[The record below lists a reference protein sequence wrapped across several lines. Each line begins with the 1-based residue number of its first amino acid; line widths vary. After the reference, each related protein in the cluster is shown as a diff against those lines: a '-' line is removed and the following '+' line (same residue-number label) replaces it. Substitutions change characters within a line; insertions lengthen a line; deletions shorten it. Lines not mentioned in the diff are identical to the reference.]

1 MISVNTSLSLL
12 ERLSDKSSE
21 ADWHRLHAIYAP
33 LLQQW
38 LVRYGVS
45 TCDLDDLTQDVFQTV
60 FREIPRFR
68 HNGHTGAFRRW
79 LRIMIV
85 NRLKWFWRS
94 RRLRAPRDTEALLAS
109 MEDPNSDP
117 NQMWELEH
125 DVHVAK
131 RLLELVE
138 SHFTVTSWEAFRLQ
152 VLQGHRA
159 SETASMLGITVNA
172 ALIAKSRVLKTL
184 REEARGMIELE

>member
-1 MISVNTSLSLL
+1 MSVDTSLSLL
-12 ERLSDKSSE
+12 QRLSERSTD
-21 ADWHRLHAIYAP
+21 ADWDRLHAIYSP
-33 LLQQW
+33 LLQRW
-38 LVRYGVS
+38 LARYGVS
-45 TCDLDDLTQDVFQTV
+45 GSDLDDLMQDVFQTV
-60 FREIPRFR
+60 FREIPQFR
-68 HNGHTGAFRRW
+68 HNGHKGAFRRW
-79 LRIMIV
+79 LRLMIV

-94 RRLRAPRDTEALLAS
+94 HRTHTSANMDPLLAS

-117 NQMWELEH
+117 NVMWELEH
-125 DVHVAK
+125 DVHVIK

-138 SHFTVTSWEAFRLQ
+138 SHFTATSWEAFRLQ

-184 REEARGMIELE
+184 RNEARGMIELE